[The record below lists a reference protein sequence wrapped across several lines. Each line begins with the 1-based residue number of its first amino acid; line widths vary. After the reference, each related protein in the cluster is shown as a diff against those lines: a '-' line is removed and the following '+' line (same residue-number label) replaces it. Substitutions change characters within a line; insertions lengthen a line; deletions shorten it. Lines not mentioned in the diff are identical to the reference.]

1 MALIIAISVSK
12 SFWFNFSIISIF
24 YFIIVFASPTIPDGV
39 FCNLAEINLAPN
51 VDMNVPR
58 IPIPANIRN
67 VVTIL
72 PSVVTG

>member
-39 FCNLAEINLAPN
+39 FCNLAEINLTPN

>member
-58 IPIPANIRN
+58 ILYLQ
-67 VVTIL
+67 IL
-72 PSVVTG
+72 GM